1 MRAVVKAKPQ
11 AGIEIAE
18 VPRPSPKEDEVLVQ
32 VEACGIC
39 GTDLHF
45 YQWVEHARW
54 ITLPRVLGHELV
66 GRVVE
71 KGSRVKGIE
80 VGQRVVTET
89 WGGCG
94 VCYYCRLGRFN
105 SCQNQFRIG
114 QHSDGGMASYLTIPA
129 VSIFPI
135 PDSIGTAEATLLE
148 PLGVGLHALE
158 RCSLKPG
165 DDVAILGP
173 GPIGLLAT
181 QLVKQSGAALILV
194 AGLQEDAQRLSFAEK
209 WGGIPVNV
217 SKENLRGRIMKM
229 TAGRGVDIVLET
241 SGGKGALDAA
251 VQITKP
257 GGQVAV
263 IGLGT
268 PGKFDFN
275 QMVHK
280 EITLYGCW
288 RRQPSTWYRTINL
301 LKEGRV
307 QISDVVTHQLPLRN
321 AEEGFK
327 ALLERRAIKVLLFPE
342 D

>member
-1 MRAVVKAKPQ
+1 MLAVVKSKPEV
-11 AGIEIAE
+11 GIEIME
-18 VPRPSPKEDEVLVQ
+18 VPKPRPKDDEALVR

-45 YQWVEHARW
+45 YEWVEHARW

-66 GRVVE
+66 GKIVE
-71 KGSRVKGIE
+71 VGSRVKGLE

-94 VCYYCRLGRFN
+94 LCYYCRLGRFN
-105 SCQNQFRIG
+105 SCQTQLRIG
-114 QHSDGGMASYLTIPA
+114 QHSDGGMAPYVTIPA

-135 PDSIGTAEATLLE
+135 PDSISTVEAAVLE
-148 PLGVGLHALE
+148 PLGVALHALE
-158 RCSLKPG
+158 RCELKPG

-181 QLVKQSGAALILV
+181 QLVKQSGASLIFV
-194 AGLQEDAQRLSFAEK
+194 AGLEEDTQRLAFAEK
-209 WGGIPVNV
+209 WGGFPINI
-217 SKENLRGRIMKM
+217 SKESLRDRVINM
-229 TAGRGVDIVLET
+229 TSGRGVDLVLEA
-241 SGGKGALDAA
+241 SGGEGALDTA

-257 GGQVAV
+257 GGQVAI

-280 EITLYGCW
+280 EITLLGCW
-288 RRQPSTWYRTINL
+288 RRQPSSWYRAINL
-301 LKEGRV
+301 VKEGRV
-307 QISDVVTHQLPLRN
+307 KIGDVVTHKLPLVK

-327 ALLERRAIKVLLFPE
+327 ALINRRAIKVLLLPE